1 MTSFLTRVLLA
12 LQKSSVMVTFFMS
25 NGVMVM
31 GGFSVL
37 INVCL
42 KWCDYIVIHFC
53 IQ

>member
-12 LQKSSVMVTFFMS
+12 FQKLSLMVTFFMS
-25 NGVMVM
+25 NGLMVM

-42 KWCDYIVIHFC
+42 KGCDYIVIHF
-53 IQ
+53 